1 MRVIFKTIA
10 FLFLI
15 QTSMIHLAFAGSG
28 MAGHYLV
35 GPQPGT
41 DFTTLADAL
50 NQVEIHGIGDHV
62 QLEMTPGTH
71 FAHVEINPIT
81 RTGNPEARLI
91 ITSEDE
97 NDIATLTHTPS
108 SAADNWIIKINQA
121 EMIDIVSL
129 GLKVEGSLNLT
140 TAVMFDSGGND
151 ITIVNNIFSSH
162 SVNSTTTIPQEDASL
177 ISQVNDTEIDG
188 LYIINNEF
196 ISGGAVLYLKS
207 ADIDGIQNITI
218 EDNIMENQTVNYGP
232 ELIYIYR
239 SRDVSIQRNEISNQS
254 SSGRGIILSTT
265 NNLIFRQN
273 SIVFSG
279 GDYSFALRVQSQNTT
294 DTTTNTIISNNFIQ
308 ATQYGIDLSGWNKNV
323 SVLNNTVLLD
333 GTLLGN
339 SAVSACLDSN
349 NSQVSEVTMHGNI
362 LINLTDGDNTRVL
375 NVDNSNMFA
384 ESDYNIMFDSDGD
397 SFFLDSTLYNTL
409 GEYQTATG
417 LDSSS
422 LFQNVDFVDPAVGDL
437 HLTSTMLEDPS
448 LLIPANPDVV
458 RDFDGFT
465 RAPNI
470 HRAGADDAMLPDLI
484 FASGFDDE

>member
-1 MRVIFKTIA
+1 
-10 FLFLI
+10 
-15 QTSMIHLAFAGSG
+15 MIHLAFAGSG
-28 MAGHYLV
+28 MGGHYLV

-81 RTGNPEARLI
+81 RTGNPNARLI

-108 SAADNWIIKINQA
+108 SATDNWIIKINQA

-129 GLKVEGSLNLT
+129 GFKVEGSLNFT

-151 ITIVNNIFSSH
+151 ITMVNNIFTSH
-162 SVNSTTTIPQEDASL
+162 PVNSTTTIPQEDASL
-177 ISQVNDTEIDG
+177 ISQVNDTHIDG
-188 LYIINNEF
+188 LYIIDNEF
-196 ISGGAVLYLKS
+196 DSGGAVLYLES
-207 ADIDGIQNITI
+207 ADIDGLQNIVI
-218 EDNIMENQTVNYGP
+218 EDNLMENQTIRFGP
-232 ELIYIYR
+232 KLIYMIR

-254 SSGRGIILSTT
+254 PSGQGITLAST

-273 SIVFSG
+273 SIFFSADG
-279 GDYSFALRVQSQNTT
+279 YSLALRVQSQNTS
-294 DTTTNTIISNNFIQ
+294 DTTTNTLISNNFIQ
-308 ATQYGIDLSGWNKNV
+308 ATQYGLDLSGLNKNV
-323 SVLNNTVLLD
+323 SVLNNTVLLS

-339 SAVSACLDSN
+339 SAISACLKSN
-349 NSQVSEVTMHGNI
+349 NSEVSEVAMRGNI
-362 LINLTDGDNTRVL
+362 LINLTNGDNTRVL
-375 NVDNSNMFA
+375 SVSNSNMFA

-409 GEYQTATG
+409 GDYQSATG

-422 LFQNVDFVDPAVGDL
+422 LFQNVDFVDPVVGDL

-448 LLIPANPDVV
+448 LLIPANPDVI

-465 RAPNI
+465 RATNI
-470 HRAGADDAMLPDLI
+470 HRAGADDAILPDLI
-484 FASGFDDE
+484 FASGFED